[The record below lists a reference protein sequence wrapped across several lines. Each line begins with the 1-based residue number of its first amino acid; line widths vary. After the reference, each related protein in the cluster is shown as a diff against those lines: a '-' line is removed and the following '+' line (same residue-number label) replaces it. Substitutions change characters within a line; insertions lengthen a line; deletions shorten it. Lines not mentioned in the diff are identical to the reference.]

1 MDDSQIDTCQSQ
13 PLICDSSEPLKSDSS
28 ESGDA
33 SDSSFKNS
41 AASESEIIEEI
52 QSSGILSRLLRY

>member
-1 MDDSQIDTCQSQ
+1 MADSEIDICLSQ
-13 PLICDSSEPLKSDSS
+13 PLICDYS

-52 QSSGILSRLLRY
+52 QSQGTNDMIFSILADTDNHQ